1 MENKITNPQ
10 EKFALGNIYIIALT
24 LIALFSIGSQITIQY
39 FLKGQ
44 DTDARIINIAGRQRM
59 LSQKITKHT
68 LLLFQSENPVKFQ
81 AQKEFLMNSLKL
93 WQTSHKALLDGNDE
107 LKIPK
112 TKLSQTVQNL
122 FSEMKPFQKK
132 IAIAGNS
139 ILSIEFTDINQ
150 HKKLLKTITDNE
162 ANYLKLM
169 NDIVFH
175 FEMESK
181 AKIERLKTI
190 EIILMILTLLLLALE
205 AIFIF
210 RPITRSI
217 KSFIKEI
224 QIKNKDL
231 SETQRNLQ
239 INLEELQTSEEK
251 LLQNQEEIAAQS
263 DFLNKKIKQL
273 DITNKKLESG
283 EKILKKLNQSLVAS
297 KNELE
302 QKNNDL
308 IRSNRQVS
316 LSINSAKTI
325 QEAIL
330 PDKKAL
336 QELIEEYFI
345 INHPKD
351 VVSGDFY
358 WLAKIEGKLIL
369 VVADC
374 TGHGVPGAFMTLIGT
389 SLLDKIIKLERLLHP
404 DSILEALHSEVSFA
418 LKQNYSENNYGMDMC
433 IISLEQQ
440 ANQHKLIFAG
450 AKNDILIWT
459 KNGLKELRG
468 TRKAIGGIQNK
479 NKKFENQEVILEQG
493 DLIYL
498 GSDGLEDQNDVHR
511 KKFGKNRIKEIINET
526 YHLPL
531 KEQQKR
537 FDLAL
542 TKHMKNTT
550 QRDDILWMGIKI

>member
-1 MENKITNPQ
+1 MKDQTINPQ
-10 EKFALGNIYIIALT
+10 KKYALGNTYIIALT

-68 LLLFQSENPVKFQ
+68 LLLFQSETPIKFQ

-93 WQTSHKALLDGNDE
+93 WQTSHKVLLDGNDE
-107 LKIPK
+107 LEIPEP
-112 TKLSQTVQNL
+112 TLSQTVQNL

-132 IAIAGNS
+132 IATAGNS
-139 ILSIEFTDINQ
+139 ILSIDFKDINQ
-150 HKKLLKTITDNE
+150 HKNLLRTITDNE

-175 FEMESK
+175 FEAESK

-190 EIILMILTLLLLALE
+190 EVILMTLTLLLLALE

-210 RPITRSI
+210 RPITRNI

-224 QIKNKDL
+224 QIKNKNL

-251 LLQNQEEIAAQS
+251 LLQNQEEIAAQR
-263 DFLNKKIKQL
+263 DFLNSKIKQL

-283 EKILKKLNQSLVAS
+283 EQILKKLNQSLTAS
-297 KNELE
+297 KDELE

-308 IRSNRQVS
+308 IRSNRQIS

-330 PDKKAL
+330 PDEDIF
-336 QELIEEYFI
+336 QELVGEYFI
-345 INHPKD
+345 INRPKD

-369 VVADC
+369 VAADC
-374 TGHGVPGAFMTLIGT
+374 TGHGVPGAFMTLIGA
-389 SLLDKIIKLERLLHP
+389 SLLDKIIRLEKLLCP
-404 DSILEALHSEVSFA
+404 DLILEALHLEVSFA
-418 LKQNYSENNYGMDMC
+418 LKQSYSENNYGMDIS
-433 IISLEQQ
+433 IISLEEQV
-440 ANQHKLIFAG
+440 NQYKLIFAG
-450 AKNDILIWT
+450 AKNNLLIWT
-459 KNGLKELRG
+459 KNGLKELKG
-468 TRKAIGGIQNK
+468 SRKAIGGIQNK
-479 NKKFENQEVILEQG
+479 NKKFENKEIILEQG

-498 GSDGLEDQNDVHR
+498 GSDGLEDQNNIKR
-511 KKFGKNRIKEIINET
+511 KKFGKNRIKEIINKV
-526 YHLPL
+526 HDLPL

-542 TKHMKNTT
+542 AKHMQDTN
-550 QRDDILWMGIKI
+550 QRDDILWMGIKL